1 MIPVF
6 SVVSVL
12 LCGLCVWLFG
22 IQRKL
27 TREQVSS
34 KRFDTEGTKFTEKY
48 RVQREKGT
56 TRVKSMDLIDS
67 HAHID
72 VSDFDGDREAM
83 FERAR
88 SAGVGTLL
96 AIGNGPEVEKLGAAV
111 PYAEQH
117 DWIYAAMG
125 IHPHEAQHATD
136 AHYVEMDRLAR
147 NPRVIAWGE
156 IGLDYHYDHSPRP
169 IQAQVF
175 RRQLDQA
182 RAAKRPI
189 IIHCREAWNDCLK
202 ILDEHWRS
210 SGLGGIFHC
219 FAGTVEEAR
228 LGMEMGFLISFAG
241 NVTYPKSQNLRDVA
255 REIPLDRLLIETD
268 SPFLAPVPHRGRRNE
283 PAYVAEVARSIGN
296 VRDLPA
302 DEVASAASG
311 NFRRFFGLAESS
323 KRSIEIPGGASSHF

>member
-1 MIPVF
+1 
-6 SVVSVL
+6 
-12 LCGLCVWLFG
+12 
-22 IQRKL
+22 
-27 TREQVSS
+27 
-34 KRFDTEGTKFTEKY
+34 
-48 RVQREKGT
+48 
-56 TRVKSMDLIDS
+56 MDLIDS

-83 FERAR
+83 LSRAR
-88 SAGVGTLL
+88 SVGVGTLL
-96 AIGNGPEVEKLGAAV
+96 AIGNGPEIEKLGAAV
-111 PYAEQH
+111 PYAEKY

-136 AHYVEMDRLAR
+136 AHYAEMDRLAQ

-175 RRQLDQA
+175 RQQLDQA
-182 RAAKRPI
+182 RAAKRAI
-189 IIHCREAWNDCLK
+189 IIHCREAWPDCLK
-202 ILDEHWRS
+202 ILDKHWRS

-241 NVTYPKSQNLRDVA
+241 NVTYPKAQNLRDGA
-255 REIPLDRLLIETD
+255 REVPLDRLLVETD
-268 SPFLAPVPHRGRRNE
+268 SPFLAPVPHGGRRNE

-302 DEVASAASG
+302 NQVAEITSA
-311 NFRRFFGLAESS
+311 NFRRFFGLD
-323 KRSIEIPGGASSHF
+323 RSGNRTGAVPGGV